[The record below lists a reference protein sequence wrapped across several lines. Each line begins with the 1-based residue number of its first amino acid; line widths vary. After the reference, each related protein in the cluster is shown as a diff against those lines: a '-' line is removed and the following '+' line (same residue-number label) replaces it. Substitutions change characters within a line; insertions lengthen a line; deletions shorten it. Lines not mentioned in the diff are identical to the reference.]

1 MKTNMKKAI
10 SLAVALS
17 MAASL
22 AGCADKAGEEVLEA
36 ADTYAKAITDLDAD
50 KIVDLSSDF
59 KDDDAEALSQLLEYE
74 MIVGDEKP
82 VIEAIADTL
91 SYEIDEES
99 VEASTKDGEGEVEV
113 TFTYA
118 DYEAVMEDEANMTD
132 ADTLAAAIKAADET
146 VEKSVK
152 IEFELEDEE
161 WLVTNYDDVL
171 EIYDFFMIMP
181 EFPTNLSDAITGA
194 SWWLADDSATGYYE
208 NTDSIELDLSYDYSA
223 DISEVYYTV
232 EFGGEVIYTGSDDF
246 GWAQYGYYQDAEL
259 TADGYLPEGEYTITF
274 YDGND
279 NVLISDTATV
289 AITDGGSTDVEPVDP
304 IDDPG
309 AVGEEI
315 FFDDV
320 NYVSYY
326 SQEFFDSISV
336 TSDNKLEA
344 GWWDYGYT
352 DDSGAYHENCMDGV
366 SYTLDADT
374 IAFSVKLSDT
384 ATYTGSIEYSY
395 YFYSDDGSVADV
407 VYTNTITPTVYT
419 DGTFYDFDYPIGY
432 GNAVPG
438 SYIISAYDAGTSE
451 LLFMGF
457 VPVA

>member
-1 MKTNMKKAI
+1 MKKNMKKAV

-17 MAASL
+17 MVASL

-59 KDDDAEALSQLLEYE
+59 KDDDAEVLSQLLGYE

-152 IEFELEDEE
+152 LEFELEDEE

-171 EIYDFFMIMP
+171 EVYDFFMIMP
-181 EFPTNLSDAITGA
+181 EFPTNLADAITGT
-194 SWWLADDSATGYYE
+194 SWWLADDSTTGYYE

-232 EFGGEVIYTGSDDF
+232 EFGGEVIYTGSDDY
-246 GWAQYGYYQDAEL
+246 GWGQYGYYQDAEL

-279 NVLISDTATV
+279 NVLASETATV
-289 AITDGGSTDVEPVDP
+289 AITAGSSTADPVDDPVADPSTD
-304 IDDPG
+304 
-309 AVGEEI
+309 EEI

-320 NYVSYY
+320 NCVSYY
-326 SQEFFDSISV
+326 NQEFFDSISI

-352 DDSGAYHENCMDGV
+352 DDAGNTYQNCMDGV
-366 SYTLDADT
+366 CYTTNADT
-374 IAFSVKLSDT
+374 IAFSVKLSDS
-384 ATYTGSIEYSY
+384 ATYNGSITYSY
-395 YFYSDDGSVADV
+395 YFCDEDGTMTDEVF
-407 VYTNTITPTVYT
+407 TNTITPTTYT
-419 DGTFYDFDYPIGY
+419 DGTYYDFDYSIGY

-438 SYIISAYDAGTSE
+438 SYIIAAYDAVTNDI
-451 LLFMGF
+451 LFMGL